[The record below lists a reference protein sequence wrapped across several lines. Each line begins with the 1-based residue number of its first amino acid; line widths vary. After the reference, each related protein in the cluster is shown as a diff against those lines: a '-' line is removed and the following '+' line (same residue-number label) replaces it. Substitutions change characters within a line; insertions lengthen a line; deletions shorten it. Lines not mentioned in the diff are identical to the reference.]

1 MPYSPG
7 TEFEVYSIY
16 NFMAVAVPGKYTF
29 GRLHGFKVL
38 KLQNPS

>member
-16 NFMAVAVPGKYTF
+16 NVMAVAVPGKQAF
-29 GRLHGFKVL
+29 GSFCGFKY
-38 KLQNPS
+38 